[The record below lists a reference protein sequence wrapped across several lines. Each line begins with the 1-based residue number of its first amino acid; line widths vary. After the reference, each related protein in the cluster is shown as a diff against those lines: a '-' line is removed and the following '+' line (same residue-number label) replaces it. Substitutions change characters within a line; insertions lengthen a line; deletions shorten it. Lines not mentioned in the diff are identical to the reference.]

1 MACAV
6 PSVKT
11 HARKRRRKMRMME
24 LKAVK
29 ALRAYIAH
37 MSRKEWAEAEIMLR
51 RLRGILDRIGRNA
64 TMEEVATWLH

>member
-29 ALRAYIAH
+29 ALRAYVAH
-37 MSRKEWAEAEIMLR
+37 MSAKEWAEAEIMLR
-51 RLRGILDRIGRNA
+51 RLNAMLDQIGRGA
-64 TMEEVATWLH
+64 VRKEVATW

>member
-11 HARKRRRKMRMME
+11 DARKRRRKMRMME

-29 ALRAYIAH
+29 ALRAYVAH
-37 MSRKEWAEAEIMLR
+37 MSQKEWAEAEIMLR
-51 RLRGILDRIGRNA
+51 RLRGILDRIGSDALRK
-64 TMEEVATWLH
+64 EVATW